1 MRVGEYLFQRL
12 KALGVRYTFGIP
24 GDFVLPLY
32 QALERTSIQPIVV
45 THEPAAGFAADA
57 YARLKGLGVALVT
70 YGAGALNMVNAI
82 AQAYAE
88 RSPVLVVS
96 GAPEIRDRRLEAL
109 VHHKVRTFESQL
121 IVYREITCAAAAL
134 NDPRMAPGE
143 IDRVLDAISRWKRP
157 GYLEVPRDVV
167 FATGARPQRAGPLA
181 RRPDPAALREVM
193 GEVVA
198 RLNRSRRPVIYAGVE
213 IERFGLIRKLV
224 RLAERLNLPVV
235 TSMDGKTVFPEIHRN
250 FVGIY
255 MGKVGSAQARKVVE
269 QSDCV
274 LMLGA
279 LQTDV
284 STGLFTARVDQASL
298 ISASSEEVSVS
309 FHRYP
314 DVNLVDLVQFLLA
327 SRAVKRRALRIP
339 QRRSARSPAP
349 EARLTSRAIVE
360 ELNAF
365 LTPGRFTVVSDVGD
379 CMYACVDLRTDTFLG
394 PGYYNSMGFAVP
406 AAIAAEL
413 AWPGRRAVALVGDG
427 GFQMTG
433 MELGTARAH
442 GLKPIVILFNNGGFA
457 TMQAIAG
464 KKPYFRVAPW
474 DYVGIAES
482 VGCRGMRVQSR
493 AAFRAALAE
502 ALKSR
507 SAFLI
512 EAMLSPTDVS
522 LAWARIADEVRSRL
536 SAAPANRKTVR

>member
-1 MRVGEYLFQRL
+1 MRVGEYLFKRL
-12 KALGVRYTFGIP
+12 KALGVRHTFGIP

-32 QALERTSIQPIVV
+32 QALERTSIKPIVV
-45 THEPAAGFAADA
+45 THEPSAGFAADA
-57 YARLKGLGVALVT
+57 YARIKGLGVALVT

-96 GAPEIRDRRLEAL
+96 GAPEIQDRRLDAL

-121 IVYREITCAAAAL
+121 IVYQEITCAAAAL
-134 NDPRMAPGE
+134 NDPRTALEE
-143 IDRVLDAISRWKRP
+143 IDRVLDAISRRKRP
-157 GYLEVPRDVV
+157 GYLEIPRDVV
-167 FATGARPQRAGPLA
+167 FATGARSQRAGLPA

-213 IERFGLIRKLV
+213 IERFGLMRKLV
-224 RLAERLNLPVV
+224 RLAEKLNLPVV
-235 TSMDGKTVFPEIHRN
+235 TSMDGKTVFPETHRN

-255 MGKVGSAQARKVVE
+255 MGRVGSPEARQVVE
-269 QSDCV
+269 RSDCV

-279 LQTDV
+279 LLTDV

-314 DVNLVDLVQFLLA
+314 DVNLVELVQFLLTT
-327 SRAVKRRALRIP
+327 RAVKRRALRIP
-339 QRRSARSPAP
+339 RRRRAALAAP
-349 EARLTSRAIVE
+349 PGSLTTRAIVE
-360 ELNAF
+360 ELNTF
-365 LTPGRFTVVSDVGD
+365 LAPGRFTVVSDVGD

-413 AWPGRRAVALVGDG
+413 AWPGRRPVALVGDG

-433 MELGTARAH
+433 MDLGTAKAH
-442 GLKPIVILFNNGGFA
+442 GLRPIVILFNNGGFA

-482 VGCRGMRVQSR
+482 VGGRGVRVQSR
-493 AAFRAALAE
+493 ATFRVALAE
-502 ALKSR
+502 ALRSR

-512 EAMLSPTDVS
+512 EATLSPTDIS
-522 LAWARIADEVRSRL
+522 PAWARIADEIRSRL
-536 SAAPANRKTVR
+536 YAGSTRTKGVG

>member
-1 MRVGEYLFQRL
+1 MRVGEYLFQRV
-12 KALGVRYTFGIP
+12 KALGVRHTFGIP

-32 QALERTSIQPIVV
+32 LALERTSIRPIVV

-96 GAPEIRDRRLEAL
+96 GAPEIRDRRLDAL

-121 IVYREITCAAAAL
+121 VVYQEITCAAAAL
-134 NDPRMAPGE
+134 NDPRTALEE
-143 IDRVLDAISRWKRP
+143 IDRVLDAISRRKRP
-157 GYLEVPRDVV
+157 GYLEIPRDVV
-167 FATGARPQRAGPLA
+167 FAMGARPQRIGALA
-181 RRPDPAALREVM
+181 SRPDPAALREVM
-193 GEVVA
+193 AEVVA

-224 RLAERLNLPVV
+224 RLAEKLNLPVV
-235 TSMDGKTVFPEIHRN
+235 TSMDGKTVFPETHRN
-250 FVGIY
+250 FAGIY
-255 MGKVGSAQARKVVE
+255 MGKVGSPEARKLVD

-284 STGLFTARVDQASL
+284 STGLFTTRVDQASL

-309 FHRYP
+309 FHQYP
-314 DVNLVDLVQFLLA
+314 DVSLVDLVEFLLTT
-327 SRAVKRRALRIP
+327 RAVKRRALRIP
-339 QRRSARSPAP
+339 RRRFTRNSAPK
-349 EARLTSRAIVE
+349 ARLTSRAIVE
-360 ELNAF
+360 ELNTF

-413 AWPGRRAVALVGDG
+413 AWPDRRPVALVGDG

-433 MELGTARAH
+433 MDLGTAGAH

-457 TMQAIAG
+457 TMQAITG

-482 VGCRGMRVQSR
+482 VRCRGVRVQSR
-493 AAFRAALAE
+493 AAFRTALAE

-507 SAFLI
+507 TAFLI

-522 LAWARIADEVRSRL
+522 PAWARIADEVRSRL
-536 SAAPANRKTVR
+536 RTAPAGGKTVR

>member
-1 MRVGEYLFQRL
+1 MRVGEYLFQQL
-12 KALGVRYTFGIP
+12 KALGVRHTFGIP

-32 QALERTSIQPIVV
+32 QALERTSIQTIVV

-57 YARLKGLGVALVT
+57 YARIKGLGVALVT
-70 YGAGALNMVNAI
+70 YGAGALNIVNAI

-96 GAPEIRDRRLEAL
+96 GAPEIRDRRMDTL

-121 IVYREITCAAAAL
+121 IVYQEITCAAAAL
-134 NDPRMAPGE
+134 NDPRIALEE
-143 IDRVLDAISRWKRP
+143 IDRVLDAISRRKRP
-157 GYLEVPRDVV
+157 GYLEIPRDVV
-167 FATGARPQRAGPLA
+167 FATGARSQHTGSLG

-213 IERFGLIRKLV
+213 IERFGLMRKLV
-224 RLAERLNLPVV
+224 RLAEKLNLPVV
-235 TSMDGKTVFPEIHRN
+235 TSMDGKTVFPETHRN

-255 MGKVGSAQARKVVE
+255 MGRAGSPEARKVVE

-284 STGLFTARVDQASL
+284 STGLFTARVDQVSL

-314 DVNLVDLVQFLLA
+314 DVNLVDLVQFLLTT
-327 SRAVKRRALRIP
+327 RAVKRRALRIP
-339 QRRSARSPAP
+339 RHRRAARAVSGVS
-349 EARLTSRAIVE
+349 LTTRAIVE
-360 ELNAF
+360 ELNTF

-413 AWPGRRAVALVGDG
+413 AWPNRRPVALVGDG

-433 MELGTARAH
+433 MDLGTARAH
-442 GLKPIVILFNNGGFA
+442 GLRPIVILFNNGGFA

-482 VGCRGMRVQSR
+482 LGCRGVRVQSR
-493 AAFRAALAE
+493 AAFRAALSE
-502 ALKSR
+502 ALRSR
-507 SAFLI
+507 GVLLI
-512 EAMLSPTDVS
+512 EAMLSPADVS
-522 LAWARIADEVRSRL
+522 PAWARIADEVRSRL
-536 SAAPANRKTVR
+536 RRPGS

>member
-1 MRVGEYLFQRL
+1 MRVGEYLFQQL
-12 KALGVRYTFGIP
+12 KALGVRHTFGIP

-32 QALERTSIQPIVV
+32 QALERTSIQTIVV

-57 YARLKGLGVALVT
+57 YARIKGLGVALVT

-96 GAPEIRDRRLEAL
+96 GAPEIRDRRMDTL

-121 IVYREITCAAAAL
+121 IVYQEITCAAAAL
-134 NDPRMAPGE
+134 NDPRIALEE
-143 IDRVLDAISRWKRP
+143 IDRVLDAISRRKRP
-157 GYLEVPRDVV
+157 GYLEIPRDVV
-167 FATGARPQRAGPLA
+167 FATGARSQHTGSLG

-213 IERFGLIRKLV
+213 IERFGLMRKLV
-224 RLAERLNLPVV
+224 RLAEKLNLPVV
-235 TSMDGKTVFPEIHRN
+235 TSMDGKTVFPETHRN

-255 MGKVGSAQARKVVE
+255 MGRAGSPEARKVVE

-284 STGLFTARVDQASL
+284 STGLFTARVDQVSL

-314 DVNLVDLVQFLLA
+314 DVNLVDLVQFLLTT
-327 SRAVKRRALRIP
+327 RAVKRRALRIP
-339 QRRSARSPAP
+339 RHRRAARAVSGVS
-349 EARLTSRAIVE
+349 LTTRAIVE
-360 ELNAF
+360 ELNTF

-413 AWPGRRAVALVGDG
+413 AWPNRRPVALVGDG

-433 MELGTARAH
+433 MDLGTARAH
-442 GLKPIVILFNNGGFA
+442 GLRPIVILFNNGGFA

-482 VGCRGMRVQSR
+482 LGCRGVRVQSR
-493 AAFRAALAE
+493 AAFRAALSE
-502 ALKSR
+502 ALRSR
-507 SAFLI
+507 GVLLI
-512 EAMLSPTDVS
+512 EAMLSPADVS
-522 LAWARIADEVRSRL
+522 PAWARIADEVRSRL
-536 SAAPANRKTVR
+536 RRPGS